1 MNFPKFLPLKIE
13 ERGKRKEERG
23 KRKEEIYRQV
33 TRPGSDL
40 DSTLTPKSNPRTLPG
55 R

>member
-1 MNFPKFLPLKIE
+1 MNFPKFLPLKI
-13 ERGKRKEERG
+13 EERG

-40 DSTLTPKSNPRTLPG
+40 DSTHTPKSDPRNLPG